1 MRYKIIIAAMC
12 FGMCGTLSA
21 QSIYPGQH
29 AGKMKKETIAPLQVK
44 SFDLKD
50 VRLLPSRFRENMMRD
65 SAWMVSIDVNRLL
78 HSFRTNA
85 GVFAGREGGYM
96 TVKKLG
102 GWESLDCELRGHTA
116 GHLLSAYGL
125 MYAATGSD
133 IFKLKGD
140 SIVNVLADVQ
150 KLLEMVISALFRRN

>member
-1 MRYKIIIAAMC
+1 MVCLANQFIPA
-12 FGMCGTLSA
+12 
-21 QSIYPGQH
+21 SIPE
-29 AGKMKKETIAPLQVK
+29 KLKKETIAPMQVK

-65 SAWMVSIDVNRLL
+65 SMWMASIEVDRLL

-102 GWESLDCELRGHTA
+102 GWESLDCELRGHTTQGTCFLPTA
-116 GHLLSAYGL
+116 
-125 MYAATGSD
+125 
-133 IFKLKGD
+133 
-140 SIVNVLADVQ
+140 
-150 KLLEMVISALFRRN
+150 